1 MRLRMAV
8 ALGVLSAGA
17 VLVGCSAPATVA
29 SSEPQAAS
37 PSPAPAQKKYPLRI
51 TLLVHP
57 LPGAADATRCVVSTI
72 PPYADFWTT
81 LHSEVEWRIVNNAC
95 PGLKVRVT
103 AVDTNQIKLLES
115 GEGAKARIVGALNE
129 DVIRRGVTTATPY
142 PDAGGQPTVKY
153 NVHLD
158 GSRPAFTEDPVIVIW
173 P

>member
-1 MRLRMAV
+1 VRLGMAV
-8 ALGVLSAGA
+8 ALGVLSGGA
-17 VLVGCSAPATVA
+17 ALVGCSAPATVA
-29 SSEPQAAS
+29 SSEPQTAS
-37 PSPAPAQKKYPLRI
+37 PSPTPAQKKYPLRI

-81 LHSEVEWRIVNNAC
+81 LHSEVEWRVVNNAC
-95 PGLKVRVT
+95 PGLKARIT
-103 AVDTNQIKLLES
+103 AVDANQIRLVES

-129 DVIRRGVTTATPY
+129 AAIRQGSATPY